1 MSDFYIVDEFKDKVF
16 DVKVGYFYEDLHP
29 KDLFDNSINPDTN
42 KPYYDTDEMA
52 KRIDEHQ
59 DAWFGFVCKY
69 FYRDHEIG
77 YANLGGLYYKDESA
91 ESIILKQQKTNE
103 DCWYKDVI
111 DEAKS
116 QALDECRDIYNQLEF
131 DFNFKKEALNG

>member
-1 MSDFYIVDEFKDKVF
+1 VSDFYIVDEFKDKVF
-16 DVKVGYFYEDLHP
+16 DVKVGYFYEDIHP

-77 YANLGGLYYKDESA
+77 NANLGGLYYKNESA

-103 DCWYKDVI
+103 DSWYADVV